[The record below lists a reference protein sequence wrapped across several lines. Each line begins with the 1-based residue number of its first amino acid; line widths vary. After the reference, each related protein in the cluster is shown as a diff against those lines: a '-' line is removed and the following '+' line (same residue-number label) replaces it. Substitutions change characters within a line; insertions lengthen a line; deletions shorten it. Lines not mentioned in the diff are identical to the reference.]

1 MAFAMKNLY
10 SQPTHICPQPPALG
24 LSFLVFNNPFHRLI
38 DETGVP
44 VSGLITAAAEW
55 QVSGTLPELP
65 TISL

>member
-1 MAFAMKNLY
+1 MAFAVKNLY
-10 SQPTHICPQPPALG
+10 PQPTHICPQPPAPG

-44 VSGLITAAAEW
+44 ASELIIAAAEW
-55 QVSGTLPELP
+55 QVAGTLPELP